1 MIGRR
6 CRHVD
11 EDEAMGCIAGYT
23 IINDISDRS
32 FKPNPNRKPRERDKF
47 FDWMHG
53 KWHDTF
59 CPMGPCILSAD
70 VVPDPQAIPIKLT
83 FNGHI
88 KQDATTAEMIFPVPA
103 IVAFLSEFV
112 DASAGGRDCHR
123 HSVGRRLGH
132 GHLPQA
138 RRLGPRDH
146 RSDRHPGKSRRSRG
160 RDEDLSRSRRMF
172 AMTRFAS

>member
-1 MIGRR
+1 MKPPSTTLTHPGDPIVIPKVSPDQIDWECELAIVIGRR

-32 FKPNPNRKPRERDKF
+32 FKPNPNRKPRKRDKF

-70 VVPDPQAIPIKLT
+70 VVRRPAGDPAQADLERSYQARCD
-83 FNGHI
+83 H
-88 KQDATTAEMIFPVPA
+88 
-103 IVAFLSEFV
+103 
-112 DASAGGRDCHR
+112 GRDD
-123 HSVGRRLGH
+123 
-132 GHLPQA
+132 LPGA
-138 RRLGPRDH
+138 G
-146 RSDRHPGKSRRSRG
+146 DRGVPV
-160 RDEDLSRSRRMF
+160 
-172 AMTRFAS
+172 

>member
-1 MIGRR
+1 MIPKVSPNQIDWECELAVVIGRR

-70 VVPDPQAIPIKLT
+70 VVPDP
-83 FNGHI
+83 
-88 KQDATTAEMIFPVPA
+88 
-103 IVAFLSEFV
+103 
-112 DASAGGRDCHR
+112 
-123 HSVGRRLGH
+123 
-132 GHLPQA
+132 
-138 RRLGPRDH
+138 
-146 RSDRHPGKSRRSRG
+146 RRSP
-160 RDEDLSRSRRMF
+160 
-172 AMTRFAS
+172 